1 MSCEFSYFPFF
12 GRAGVCTI
20 GGHGEYHILRN
31 ACMTF
36 HGRPQGATTGSVRPY
51 CWSQD
56 IGILLQNVT
65 PRNAGQQR
73 CTSLKQ
79 QTPNLRALYMHL
91 TSTPHTHHPHPVL
104 TRHHAAWHRP
114 GAATTQH
121 KITGIEAPGQSPGA
135 RNQAQTPQLDANL
148 HRRAS
153 QSSAGPRPLT
163 INTDHTCLMSAR
175 DLCMPPML
183 FTSMLP
189 AQTLHQPNLQHLV
202 ANDLQEHTS
211 RSVIPL
217 IFRHN
222 SISAGSRPFRKSVG
236 GPTWYL
242 STSRPW

>member
-91 TSTPHTHHPHPVL
+91 TSTPHTHHPTPCTNKAPCSMAPTGRSNYPAQNHWNRGAGAIP
-104 TRHHAAWHRP
+104 RRP
-114 GAATTQH
+114 KSSPNTT
-121 KITGIEAPGQSPGA
+121 AVVWM
-135 RNQAQTPQLDANL
+135 QTYIDG
-148 HRRAS
+148 HRRALQDPGLS
-153 QSSAGPRPLT
+153 Q
-163 INTDHTCLMSAR
+163 
-175 DLCMPPML
+175 
-183 FTSMLP
+183 
-189 AQTLHQPNLQHLV
+189 
-202 ANDLQEHTS
+202 
-211 RSVIPL
+211 
-217 IFRHN
+217 
-222 SISAGSRPFRKSVG
+222 
-236 GPTWYL
+236 
-242 STSRPW
+242 